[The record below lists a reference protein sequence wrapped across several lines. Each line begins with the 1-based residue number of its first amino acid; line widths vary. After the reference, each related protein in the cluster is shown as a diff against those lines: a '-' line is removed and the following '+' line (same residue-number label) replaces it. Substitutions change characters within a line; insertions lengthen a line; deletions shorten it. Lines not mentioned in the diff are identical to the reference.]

1 MKKIYWKPEVEI
13 LEAELQQMIALS
25 TFDTDADPT
34 SDVLTREFID
44 DVFSGGEITDNAFFE

>member
-1 MKKIYWKPEVEI
+1 
-13 LEAELQQMIALS
+13 MIALS